1 MPQIALSYDQYGWE
15 FRFRLREWQR
25 RGGRRTPI
33 ENNKF
38 IIRVVYN
45 KPWTVRIIIYAMDL
59 SGYVLILKETEDN
72 KAKLLG
78 KHAPIFYHQIG
89 FLVLD

>member
-1 MPQIALSYDQYGWE
+1 MLQIDSSYDQHGWE

-25 RGGRRTPI
+25 RGGRTPI
-33 ENNKF
+33 YKN
-38 IIRVVYN
+38 ISTIRVVFN
-45 KPWTVRIIIYAMDL
+45 TLWADIIIIHNMDL

-78 KHAPIFYHQIG
+78 EYATFF
-89 FLVLD
+89 FLFRFIL